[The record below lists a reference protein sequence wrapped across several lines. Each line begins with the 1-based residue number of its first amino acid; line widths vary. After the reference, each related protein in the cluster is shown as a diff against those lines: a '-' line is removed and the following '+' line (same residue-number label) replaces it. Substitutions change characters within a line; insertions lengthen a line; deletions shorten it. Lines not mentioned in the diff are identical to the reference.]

1 MNTRIRNR
9 AMVLIVAMIALTAAS
24 TGLRA
29 DTATC
34 GFDGFTLPFTDV
46 PASNAFFCQIAEA
59 YFTGLTN
66 GTGPT
71 TYSPSANVPREQ
83 MAAFVTR
90 TLDQSVKR
98 SSKRAALD
106 QFWNTFP
113 GAVLGVTDVGSGP
126 ILAKSDGADIWVA
139 NSGSGTVSRVRASD
153 GVKLGEWTGATNA
166 VGVLVVGGKVYVTGE
181 TNPGTLYQIDPT
193 QPPGPVTVVSSA
205 LGAYP
210 NGIAFDGRL
219 IWTANN
225 SGSVSFIDPRTWGLT
240 NETAGFVHPVGII
253 FDGQNIWVTDAG
265 DNTLKKLDDRGRT
278 GPPISVGLSPYF
290 PAFDGMNIWVPN
302 VQSSN
307 ISVVRAK
314 GSLAGTVLATL
325 NGHGGGTQAAFDG
338 ERILITEHNS
348 DSVSLWNA
356 STMTLITEFNVVG
369 GPFGVCSDGV
379 NFWITLFGANKLAR
393 F

>member
-1 MNTRIRNR
+1 MNTMRNR
-9 AMVLIVAMIALTAAS
+9 AIALILSMATIAAAS
-24 TGLRA
+24 SQLRA
-29 DTATC
+29 DTAPCSFSQTS
-34 GFDGFTLPFTDV
+34 LPFTDV
-46 PASNAFFCQIAEA
+46 ASSNTFFCQIAEA

-66 GTGPT
+66 GTTST
-71 TYSPSANVPREQ
+71 TYSPSLNVTRDQ

-90 TLDQSVKR
+90 GMDQSVKR
-98 SSKRAALD
+98 SSRRAALD
-106 QFWNTFP
+106 QFWNTIP
-113 GAVLGVTDVGSGP
+113 GAVLGVTDVGGSP
-126 ILAKSDGADIWVA
+126 VLAKSDGADIWVA

-153 GVKLGEWTGATNA
+153 GVKLGDWTGATNA
-166 VGVLVVGGKVYVTGE
+166 VGVLVAGGKVYVTGE

-193 QPPGPVTVVSSA
+193 QPPGPVTIVAST

-210 NGIAFDGRL
+210 NGIGFDGHL

-225 SGSVSFIDPRTWGLT
+225 SGSISMIDPRTWGVQ
-240 NETAGFVHPVGII
+240 NKTAGLVHPVGIV
-253 FDGQNIWVTDAG
+253 FDGRQIWVTDAG
-265 DNTLKKLDDRGRT
+265 DNSLKRTDDFGDV

-302 VQSSN
+302 VHSFD

-314 GSLAGTVLATL
+314 GNLAGTVLATL
-325 NGHGGGTQAAFDG
+325 SGQGGGTQAAFDG
-338 ERILITEHNS
+338 ERILITNHNS
-348 DSVSLWNA
+348 DRVSLWNA
-356 STMTLITEFNVVG
+356 STMSLITEFTVAG